1 VHIWVIDT
9 SAILDIRR
17 NIVSAVNLQRV
28 YRELDSWVHRGALTY
43 PPQVLGELQR
53 GADTIV
59 KKRPG
64 GDPPLTWAKKNETTA
79 CRFGPCLEGARL
91 VLNRVS
97 NLIDPDKVSIGG
109 VDDADP
115 YVIATA
121 VTIRDEGHVVTI
133 VTEDFITTPHK
144 TALADAAGLF
154 LVPTVRARTFLRDE
168 EIWLGGAGE

>member
-1 VHIWVIDT
+1 MHIWVIDT

-17 NIVSAVNLQRV
+17 NILPAVNLQRV
-28 YRELDSWVHRGALTY
+28 YRDLGSWVHRGALTY

-53 GADTIV
+53 GADAIA
-59 KKRPG
+59 KKRTG
-64 GDPPLTWAKKNETTA
+64 GDPPLIWAKENETTA
-79 CRFGPCLEGARL
+79 CRFGLCLQGARL
-91 VLNRVS
+91 VLKRVP
-97 NLIDPDKVSIGG
+97 NLIDPEKVSIGG

-121 VTIRDEGHVVTI
+121 VAIREEGHVVTI
-133 VTEDFITTPHK
+133 VTEDFITTPQK

-168 EIWLGGAGE
+168 EIWPGAADE